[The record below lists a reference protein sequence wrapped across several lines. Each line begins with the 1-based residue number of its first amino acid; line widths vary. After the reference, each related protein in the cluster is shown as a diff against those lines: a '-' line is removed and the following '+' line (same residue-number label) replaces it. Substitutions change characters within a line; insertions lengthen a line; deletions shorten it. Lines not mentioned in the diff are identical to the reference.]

1 MLITTLSTIEH
12 GWGLALIL
20 WFQSWRTPL
29 VANAALIFHFLGSA
43 AFYIPLVLAIYWSLD
58 KYLGRRL
65 ILFMMLVS
73 WVNSGFKSALR
84 RPRPYNISPAVRNV
98 VTEASYGIPSGHAQ
112 NATVVGGLAANELRR
127 WWMLGAGVAYAI
139 LTGISRMILGVHYP
153 QDVIVG
159 ITFGLIALAAY
170 AVIEPR
176 LAGWVGERSLTSQII
191 LIVVVTLILMAL
203 HPGLI
208 PVTSPEWLP
217 ESLPVAELLDTPL
230 IPIGAFLG
238 AGIGL
243 ALEPRFVDFDSA
255 SGSWERRTLRFL
267 LGWVGIMAL
276 YLALRIA
283 IKGTLPEVAARLVRF
298 GLIGFWA
305 TYGAPWLFVRT
316 GLAARTAKPDPYT
329 EPAPEPTG

>member
-1 MLITTLSTIEH
+1 MITYLSAIEH

-29 VANAALIFHFLGSA
+29 VEGAALIFHFLGSA
-43 AFYIPLVLAIYWSLD
+43 AFYIPLVLAIYWSVD

-73 WVNSGFKSALR
+73 WFNSSLKSGLR
-84 RPRPYNISPAVRNV
+84 RPRPYNVSPAVRNV
-98 VTEASYGIPSGHAQ
+98 IAEASYGVPSGHAQ

-127 WWMLGAGVAYAI
+127 WWMLAAGVGYAV

-159 ITFGLIALAAY
+159 ITLGLIALGAY

-176 LAGWVGERSLTSQII
+176 LGAWFGERGLWTQIV
-191 LIVVVTLILMAL
+191 LIIVVTLILIAI

-217 ESLPVAELLDTPL
+217 NSIPLAELLDTPL
-230 IPIGAFLG
+230 IAIGAFLG

-243 ALEPRFVDFDSA
+243 ALEPRYVDFDA
-255 SGSWERRTLRFL
+255 SRGPWERRALRFL
-267 LGWVGIMAL
+267 LGWMGIAVL

-283 IKGTLPEVAARLVRF
+283 VKGVLPEVAARLVRF

-316 GLAARTAKPDPYT
+316 GLAARTVKSDPYT
-329 EPAPEPTG
+329 EPPPA